1 MKYKIY
7 YQKNNKLR
15 TIILEASGYDEL
27 RELAEFPKNII
38 KITPKKTF
46 NQDFKILLNKQRT
59 VLELFKQL
67 QTMLDANLTLNESIN
82 LLLKTEKNPIIHT
95 ILSDINYAL
104 KNSLP
109 LSRVLKKH
117 SRYINATSVLFLDL
131 GIKNG
136 NIKQAVASLVAILQ
150 NSYSTRQQL
159 QETFRYPIIL
169 ISTLFIAVSLML
181 AYVLPNFEFIFENIS
196 TELPPAT
203 SLLLNLRDFISG
215 NLYLIISFF
224 LFLYLGVLFLYKRFS
239 FVFDRVYFFNIP
251 VLSKLVKNYTYYRF
265 FLSIYIIIKSKY
277 RFQTALNHSKKLLK
291 NSYVK
296 KRTEKIISQINNGV
310 TISKA
315 FENSKLFDELTI
327 QLLYTA
333 EYSNNYEKVLKD
345 IMRLY
350 EKRFQQS
357 AREFTSYAE
366 PALLL
371 FIAGIVLWIVL
382 AVMVP
387 VWDLS
392 STL

>member
-1 MKYKIY
+1 
-7 YQKNNKLR
+7 
-15 TIILEASGYDEL
+15 
-27 RELAEFPKNII
+27 
-38 KITPKKTF
+38 
-46 NQDFKILLNKQRT
+46 
-59 VLELFKQL
+59 
-67 QTMLDANLTLNESIN
+67 
-82 LLLKTEKNPIIHT
+82 
-95 ILSDINYAL
+95 
-104 KNSLP
+104 
-109 LSRVLKKH
+109 
-117 SRYINATSVLFLDL
+117 
-131 GIKNG
+131 
-136 NIKQAVASLVAILQ
+136 
-150 NSYSTRQQL
+150 
-159 QETFRYPIIL
+159 
-169 ISTLFIAVSLML
+169 ML

-296 KRTEKIISQINNGV
+296 KRMEKIISQINNGV